1 MMKKILQY
9 SIIAAS
15 AWLLVSCAGKELSL
29 DEPVAL
35 SQYIYTFDVS
45 SPSVKSDWGA
55 TSLEWTSGDA
65 IGVFA
70 AASKNQ
76 SSTVT
81 PASGSSPATINV
93 VSTEALS
100 AGQTVYTYYP
110 FSSASDG
117 KNANAALLAIP
128 SAQSDNTAAAM
139 PMVGRPYTIPDEA
152 AAIPADTPTPVGE
165 ITFAYLGSILSL
177 DIYSAD
183 ASIQGKTI
191 QSVSVCGEK
200 PLAGSFSYDLSSADF
215 SDESTL
221 VPGKWVSGASSV
233 VITPASS
240 VQVGTGD
247 NRTSLRVVLAPG
259 SYTNLQVSVV
269 TPDGVYPYTI
279 PSLSLQRAHYKPV
292 GVNLSAAKLKTNVIS
307 TADQLISFLKNTA
320 ASASGEYFIVND
332 ISLSGKTVTSASDFP
347 AGATL
352 DGMGHS
358 ITNWKVSY
366 PSDDNGDKLFKAN
379 HGTIKNLT
387 LASSCSFTFDAYPNR
402 NHAPFV
408 QTNWGTI
415 SGCVNAAKVERVF
428 ATGSDQS
435 EANRTPNCSI
445 TSAGFCFKNFGTVI
459 GCINKGSLILR
470 HTNNS
475 DNNFTPIYAGIASYC
490 ASDGTAANPGLIK
503 DCRNEAEINVNVIW
517 GGTNGVLNNLTGKNT
532 RATTAVAGIVGLL
545 ENGTVESC
553 TNSGKIQLYYEY
565 INAGSL
571 TNVTFPS
578 SPIPAEVGGI
588 AGHANGT
595 ITNCTNSGSIFTQL
609 QTGKELKVN
618 TAPSKQVPVYVGG
631 IAGGDFLKAF
641 NTDNNLAAPAISGCI
656 NTGKINHAAANSVPD
671 YRNYIG
677 GIIGYNKSGAIND
690 SANSGLIEIWGY
702 GADCAGGVAGYD
714 TGTLIGCANSGEVQ
728 VTDTQYGYRT
738 ILGGIAGYLNEGAV
752 GTAGQNFRNN
762 VNEGKVNSKATAEK
776 TYLQVEAAGGLVGQ
790 LGDQSSTYFQG
801 CRVRCE
807 VSLGNYTRSYSGNP
821 VKTIVGGMLVGE
833 FAGTSGAISFG
844 APGAKIVVSGKF
856 GGATLTSANYSSYL
870 LGDYN
875 KGSRTANYVEILD
888 DIDPSS
894 RGHHKIASFNI
905 RYYNANDGANSW
917 ENRLPAVISFF
928 YDQHPDIIG
937 LQEIREDQVSDIQ
950 SILGYNSFIRFRDSG
965 SASAEDSHDEG
976 NGIMWNSERFTLNDS
991 GRFWLAKNPDSKP
1004 SKDGLFGLT
1013 GDYDWGTSNRRI
1025 AVYVKLLDKK
1035 DNNKPVYFY
1044 ATHFDGDKEAA
1055 RTNSASLIVSR
1066 AKSYTGASNLTNLSS
1081 RLYVVGDLNCT
1092 SDEEAYSILAS
1103 SFQSARATAPVTTQ
1117 MGSYNGFA
1125 PGTGQAIDHIF
1136 FAGPCSPLSFRVISK
1151 KYGPTYISDHYP
1163 ILFETN

>member
-1 MMKKILQY
+1 MKKILQY
-9 SIIAAS
+9 SIMAAS
-15 AWLLVSCAGKELSL
+15 ALLLVSCAGKELSL
-29 DEPVAL
+29 DEPVAA
-35 SQYIYTFDVS
+35 SRYIYTFDVS

-70 AASKNQ
+70 GASKNQ

-215 SDESTL
+215 SDESSL

-387 LASSCSFTFDAYPNR
+387 VASSCSFTFDAYPNR

-415 SGCVNAAKVERVF
+415 SGCVNAAKVERIF
-428 ATGSDQS
+428 ATSA
-435 EANRTPNCSI
+435 ANALNCSI

-517 GGTNGVLNNLTGKNT
+517 GGTHGVRNNLTGKDT

-565 INAGSL
+565 INASTL

-690 SANSGLIEIWGY
+690 SANSGLLETWGY
-702 GADCAGGVAGYD
+702 SSDCVGGIAGYD
-714 TGTLIGCANSGEVQ
+714 TGSLTGCTNKGEITITASTSHVH
-728 VTDTQYGYRT
+728 GYQS
-738 ILGGIAGYLNEGAV
+738 ILGGIAGYLNEGNV
-752 GTAGQNFRNN
+752 GTAGQNFINN
-762 VNEGKVNSKATAEK
+762 VNEGRIYSGCRGTS
-776 TYLQVEAAGGLVGQ
+776 YLSLEAAGGLVGK
-790 LGDQSSTYFQG
+790 LGDASSTYFQG
-801 CRVRCE
+801 CRVSCE
-807 VSLGNYTRSYSGNP
+807 ISLAEYTRAYGSNTS
-821 VKTIVGGMLVGE
+821 TLAVGGMLVGE
-833 FAGTSGAISFG
+833 FEGTSGAITFG
-844 APGAKIVVSGKF
+844 APGAKIAVSGKY
-856 GGATLTSANYSSYL
+856 GDATLTSSNYSSYL

-875 KGSRTANYVEILD
+875 KGSRA
-888 DIDPSS
+888 
-894 RGHHKIASFNI
+894 
-905 RYYNANDGANSW
+905 
-917 ENRLPAVISFF
+917 
-928 YDQHPDIIG
+928 
-937 LQEIREDQVSDIQ
+937 
-950 SILGYNSFIRFRDSG
+950 
-965 SASAEDSHDEG
+965 
-976 NGIMWNSERFTLNDS
+976 
-991 GRFWLAKNPDSKP
+991 
-1004 SKDGLFGLT
+1004 
-1013 GDYDWGTSNRRI
+1013 
-1025 AVYVKLLDKK
+1025 
-1035 DNNKPVYFY
+1035 
-1044 ATHFDGDKEAA
+1044 
-1055 RTNSASLIVSR
+1055 
-1066 AKSYTGASNLTNLSS
+1066 ASNVEFYT
-1081 RLYVVGDLNCT
+1081 
-1092 SDEEAYSILAS
+1092 E
-1103 SFQSARATAPVTTQ
+1103 
-1117 MGSYNGFA
+1117 
-1125 PGTGQAIDHIF
+1125 
-1136 FAGPCSPLSFRVISK
+1136 
-1151 KYGPTYISDHYP
+1151 
-1163 ILFETN
+1163 